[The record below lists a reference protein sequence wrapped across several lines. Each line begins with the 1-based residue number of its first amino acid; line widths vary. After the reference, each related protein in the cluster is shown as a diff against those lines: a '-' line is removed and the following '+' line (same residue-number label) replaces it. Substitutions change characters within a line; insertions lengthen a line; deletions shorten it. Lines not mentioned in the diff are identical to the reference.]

1 MENSIYL
8 ALSKQMA
15 VRTNMNIIA
24 NNIANMNTPGYRG
37 QNVVFE
43 EYISDARGNSDELS
57 FVYDYGQYD
66 VTKPGS
72 ISETG
77 NSLDVALSGPG
88 FFGVNGP
95 DGQAFTR
102 AGNFEMRAD
111 GTLITSAGFPVQ
123 GDGGGEI
130 VIPAGT
136 EYITMS
142 EDGRISNQNGEVG
155 RLKIVEFENLQEL
168 KATGNN
174 LYKTETPEQEATNT
188 KTKQGYLEGSNVSPV
203 VEMTRM
209 IEMSRGY
216 TSVQNLLEKENER
229 LRTAIQKLTAK

>member
-1 MENSIYL
+1 MENSLYI

-24 NNIANMNTPGYRG
+24 NNVANMNTPGYRG
-37 QNVVFE
+37 QNMIFE
-43 EYISDARGNSDELS
+43 EYLTDPRGNDDALS

-66 VTKPGS
+66 VTKPGPTT
-72 ISETG
+72 ETG

-95 DGQAFTR
+95 QGQAYTR

-111 GTLITSAGFPVQ
+111 GTLVTNAGFAIQ

-130 VIPAGT
+130 TIPAGT
-136 EYITMS
+136 EYITIA
-142 EDGRISNQNGEVG
+142 EDGRISNQDGEIG
-155 RLKIVEFENLQEL
+155 KLKVVEFENLQQL
-168 KATGNN
+168 TATGNN
-174 LYKTETPEQEATNT
+174 LYTTDAAERESEFT
-188 KTKQGYLEGSNVSPV
+188 KTKQGYLEGSNVNPV

-209 IEMSRGY
+209 IEVSRSY
-216 TSVQNLLEKENER
+216 TSIQSLMDKENER
-229 LRTAIQKLTAK
+229 LKSAIQKLTAK